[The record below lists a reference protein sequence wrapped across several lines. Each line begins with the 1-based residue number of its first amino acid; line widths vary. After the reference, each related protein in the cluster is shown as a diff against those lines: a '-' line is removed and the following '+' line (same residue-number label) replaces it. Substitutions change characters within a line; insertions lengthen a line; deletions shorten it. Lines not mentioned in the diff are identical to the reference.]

1 MLKLFLIIAG
11 VVLVGFLIVDE
22 SYNVSVST
30 MGYEYSFSIVVL
42 FVGIV
47 VLFYLIHFLKKPF
60 RWLADWKARRY
71 QKNILRKESF
81 LTLVLTTA
89 LDQNNLAADAIL
101 SKKKS
106 LFAKGSTESLLFD
119 ALFAPTPAIFEKL
132 RQNKQTELAGIHGL
146 FMDAKKKGDIDAQT
160 QLLENGLTLYPD
172 VLWLLKEQLDLQL
185 LQDDFANALVSL
197 EALNKRKAIDKA
209 VYSSQKACIL
219 YKQGDL
225 KEAFDLAP
233 ENPTIAISYATA
245 TPKKAE
251 DVLKKSWNLTP
262 CWDTYLAYHTL
273 IKAEPA
279 AKQMKLID
287 KFVSKNPQGKMALLA
302 VTDMAISN
310 NLWGVAKE
318 TLDIAIKSFPL
329 NHQMATMMATIE
341 RKGWHHEFIAK
352 EWDEKAGNAENN
364 PTWMCNTCNHTTGEW
379 DVKCPVCNA
388 CGNTFYHV

>member
-11 VVLVGFLIVDE
+11 IALVGFLIVDE
-22 SYNVSVST
+22 SYNVSISS

-42 FVGIV
+42 FVGVIA
-47 VLFYLIHFLKKPF
+47 LLYLIHFLKKPF
-60 RWLADWKARRY
+60 RWLADYKARRY

-89 LDQNNLAADAIL
+89 LDQNNLAAEAIL

-119 ALFAPTPAIFEKL
+119 ALFAPTPTIFEQL
-132 RQNKQTELAGIHGL
+132 RKNKSTELAGIHGL
-146 FMDAKKKGDIDAQT
+146 FMDAKKKGDIDIQT

-172 VLWLLKEQLDLQL
+172 VLWLLREHLELQL
-185 LQDDFANALVSL
+185 LQDDWAGALVSL

-209 VYSSQKACIL
+209 AYATQKACIF
-219 YKQGDL
+219 YKQAHL
-225 KEAFDLAP
+225 KEAFELVP

-245 TPKKAE
+245 TPKKA
-251 DVLKKSWNLTP
+251 DDILKKSWNLMP

-273 IKAEPA
+273 IKNETA

-287 KFVSKNPQGKMALLA
+287 KFVAKNKSAKMSLLA

-318 TLDIAIKSFPL
+318 TLEVALKSYTL
-329 NHQMATMMATIE
+329 TRQMALMMATVE

-352 EWDEKAGNAENN
+352 EWEEKAASAEKT
-364 PTWMCNTCNHTTGEW
+364 PTWMCNTCNHTTPEW

-388 CGNTFYHV
+388 CGDTFYHV